1 MRILDL
7 DVVCDAKIVTIVNG
21 WLYNFCYLLGIALGN
36 RITTLEK
43 KNRWFGSQIGNLFGL
58 VKVPGE
64 NYMFGMIYHSS
75 EFI

>member
-7 DVVCDAKIVTIVNG
+7 DFFCDAKIVTIVNG

-64 NYMFGMIYHSS
+64 NYMFGMICHSS